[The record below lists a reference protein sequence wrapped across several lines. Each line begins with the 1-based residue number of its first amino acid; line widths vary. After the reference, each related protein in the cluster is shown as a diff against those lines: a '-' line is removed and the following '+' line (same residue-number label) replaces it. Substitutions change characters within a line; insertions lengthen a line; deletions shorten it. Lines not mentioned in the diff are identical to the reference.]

1 LIADGSMNKKTVRDI
16 DVRGKRV
23 FLRAD
28 LTVPLDDGRITD
40 DTRIRASLPTL
51 VYLLEQGASVVLAS
65 HLGRPKGKVNDAL
78 RLKPVAD
85 RLGQLLGRPVRMTG
99 DALGPGV
106 MTAVDKLRPGDM
118 LLLENL
124 RFHAEE
130 EANDP
135 GFAKALADMADV
147 YVDDAF
153 GSAHRAH
160 ASTEGITHYLPAVA
174 GLLMEREV
182 SALSRLMQKPPTP
195 VHTVIGGAKVSGRR
209 EGLEALR
216 FRCQAI
222 LVGGGMA
229 NTVLAARGLALGKS
243 LVESEQLENAERI
256 VAEARR
262 KRVRFM
268 LPTDVVI
275 AAQIHARSQRQ
286 VVPVEQVPKDWS
298 IVDIGPQTLAAY
310 TEHLSKAKT
319 IFWNGPMGIFEIAPF
334 ADATNAMAR
343 FLAERSRAGVVTV
356 VGGGDS
362 VAAVEQ
368 LGLAEQMSHVSTGGG
383 ASLEFVEGKTLPGVA
398 ALLDA
403 DDPPPAV
410 RPRAVARSKPAP
422 PAKARSR

>member
-1 LIADGSMNKKTVRDI
+1 MNKKTIRDI

-28 LTVPLDDGRITD
+28 LNVPLDDGRITD

-51 VYLLEQGASVVLAS
+51 VYLLEHGATVILAS

-106 MTAVDKLRPGDM
+106 KTAVDKLRPGDM

-135 GFAKALADMADV
+135 EFAKALADMADV
-147 YVDDAF
+147 YVNDAF

-160 ASTEGITHYLPAVA
+160 ASTEGITHFLPAVA

-182 SALSRLMQKPPTP
+182 SSLSRLMERPAKPF
-195 VHTVIGGAKVSGRR
+195 HTVIGGAKVSGK
-209 EGLEALR
+209 LEVLE
-216 FRCQAI
+216 FLLSRCQAV

-229 NTVLAARGLALGKS
+229 NTFLAASGHALGKS
-243 LVESEQLENAERI
+243 LVEADQLDAASRI

-275 AAQIHARSQRQ
+275 AAQVHPRSQRQ
-286 VVPVEQVPKDWS
+286 VVSVSEVPKDWS
-298 IVDIGPQTLAAY
+298 VVDIGPGTISAY
-310 TEHLSKAKT
+310 TEHLTKART

-334 ADATNAMAR
+334 AEGTNAMAR
-343 FLAERSRAGVVTV
+343 FLAERTDAGVTTV

-368 LGLAEQMSHVSTGGG
+368 LGLAERMSHVSTGGG

-403 DDPPPAV
+403 DAPV
-410 RPRAVARSKPAP
+410 EVAP
-422 PAKARSR
+422 